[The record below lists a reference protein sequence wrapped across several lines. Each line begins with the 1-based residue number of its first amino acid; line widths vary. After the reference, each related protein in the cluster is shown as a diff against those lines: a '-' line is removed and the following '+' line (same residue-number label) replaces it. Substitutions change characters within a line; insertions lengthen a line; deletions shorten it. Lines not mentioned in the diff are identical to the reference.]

1 MRLKS
6 GLSNSSLV
14 VGKAVFLII
23 IGGWRDFMFGNDNFL
38 GFGHP
43 YNIFEYSNE
52 IRKFKD
58 IGSNIFL

>member
-14 VGKAVFLII
+14 VGKAVFLIM
-23 IGGWRDFMFGNDNFL
+23 IGGWRDFMFGNDKLL

-43 YNIFEYSNE
+43 YNLFKYSNK
-52 IRKFKD
+52 IRKYKE
-58 IGSNIFL
+58 I